1 VLGVNAACLL
11 LPLQA
16 SVGVQPGS
24 VREAETLEVHI
35 VTDAGHSR
43 HVEPSARLGRRQRCV
58 ARTFGGILTRDGGN
72 QMPAQP
78 SCAVDSALR
87 IIGDRWTLAIIH
99 ELSLGP
105 RRTVELHRGF
115 TGLSTKTLLARL
127 RKLER
132 SALVSRRSFSESP
145 PRVEYSLTDKG
156 HALLPVVREM
166 GKSARLWD
174 ELGAHDPECKACAA
188 LNDVAGVQRG
198 EVIAG
203 EGADSGSRPEPQP
216 IRQTRKRRDVTLL

>member
-1 VLGVNAACLL
+1 
-11 LPLQA
+11 
-16 SVGVQPGS
+16 
-24 VREAETLEVHI
+24 
-35 VTDAGHSR
+35 
-43 HVEPSARLGRRQRCV
+43 
-58 ARTFGGILTRDGGN
+58 
-72 QMPAQP
+72 MPAQP

-132 SALVSRRSFSESP
+132 SALVSRHSFSESP

-174 ELGAHDPECKACAA
+174 ELGAHDPECKACVA
-188 LNDVAGVQRG
+188 LNDAIDAENEQRAEIAAGDSRQR
-198 EVIAG
+198 
-203 EGADSGSRPEPQP
+203 SEPGP
-216 IRQTRKRRDVTLL
+216 VRQTRKRRDITLL